1 MATGSY
7 TLNPLNSGIQPHS
20 MASPLRA
27 NAKFL
32 LSGEYLV
39 LDGAWALAIPLKFG
53 QTLHIDSYPGDFCL
67 IESREANLQ
76 PWFQATF
83 HPGTGL
89 VMESTNEDV
98 ALQLERL
105 LQVIPAPVKR
115 EFLKAKKLIF
125 TVDFQRN
132 WGLGSSSTLVSLLSQ
147 YLHQN
152 PYTLLQAS
160 FKGSGYD
167 IACATARQ
175 PILYR
180 LNPPEAPSV
189 QPVELKAELLQ
200 HLHFFYLGKKALSS
214 GAVLQ
219 YSQLPLLQRQ
229 QAAAEISELTLRMHA
244 QQTVEEWSRCISK
257 HNSILSALLQQPN
270 PANLFPDAPGPL
282 KPMGAWG
289 GDFMLGIGDR
299 QEWQHFAAQHQ
310 LQPCWQASEAI
321 FQD

>member
-1 MATGSY
+1 MAT
-7 TLNPLNSGIQPHS
+7 
-20 MASPLRA
+20 AFRA

-39 LDGAWALAIPLKFG
+39 LDGAWALAMPLKFG

-67 IESREANLQ
+67 VESREANLK

-89 VMESTNEDV
+89 VMESTNEAI
-98 ALQLERL
+98 ALKLEQL
-105 LQVIPAPVKR
+105 LQAIPPQVKR

-125 TVDFQRN
+125 TVDFQRH

-147 YLHQN
+147 YLNQN
-152 PYTLLQAS
+152 PYSLLKAS

-167 IACATARQ
+167 IACATASQ

-180 LNPPEAPSV
+180 LNPPDDPLV
-189 QPVELKAELLQ
+189 QPVELNPDFLQ
-200 HLHFFYLGKKALSS
+200 QLHFFYLGKKALSS
-214 GAVLQ
+214 SAVFQ
-219 YSQLPLLQRQ
+219 YAQLPLLQRQ
-229 QAAAEISELTLRMHA
+229 HAAAEISELSLHMHA
-244 QQTVEEWSRCISK
+244 QQTAGEWRRCISK
-257 HNSILSALLQQPN
+257 HNAILSSLLQTPN

-299 QEWQHFAAQHQ
+299 QEWQHFAERHQ
-310 LQPCWQASEAI
+310 LLPCWQASEAI
-321 FQD
+321 FQE